1 MASPPPPSGNNND
14 IYINSGSAV
23 TEAKIRGDWCSVKYT
38 LVTGFP
44 GLGGGGAGF
53 PGRECVDYRGALDE
67 SVLTHGALE
76 RAEMEIPSHGR
87 A

>member
-1 MASPPPPSGNNND
+1 M

-23 TEAKIRGDWCSVKYT
+23 TEAIIRDDWCSVKYT
-38 LVTGFP
+38 LVTGFL
-44 GLGGGGAGF
+44 GLGGGGARF
-53 PGRECVDYRGALDE
+53 PGRECGDYHGALDE

-76 RAEMEIPSHGR
+76 RAEVEVPFHGR